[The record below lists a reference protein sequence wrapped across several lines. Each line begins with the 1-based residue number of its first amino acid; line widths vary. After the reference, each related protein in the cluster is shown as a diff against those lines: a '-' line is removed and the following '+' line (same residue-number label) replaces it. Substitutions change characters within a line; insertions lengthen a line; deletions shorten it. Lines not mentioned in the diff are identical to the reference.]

1 LSDSAL
7 EPGAGAGAQG
17 DTPSELYLGIDTAT
31 PFLALALCTPLVG
44 SLASTVEHVGRGH
57 AARLIGAL
65 EELLAT
71 ANADRSRITAIAAG
85 NGPGSYTGLRVG
97 GAAAAGLAR
106 ALRIPLAGC
115 DTLAAV
121 AFRALADGEEG
132 LAALDARRGNVY
144 VGRYRR
150 EGTEITTLDAP
161 SRRAREEVLAEFPDH
176 RLVENEPP
184 DPVYIAGRAASGAP
198 FRPIYL

>member
-1 LSDSAL
+1 LNDSDGG
-7 EPGAGAGAQG
+7 PGAGSGAPG
-17 DTPSELYLGIDTAT
+17 DTPTELYLGIDTAT

-44 SLASTVEHVGRGH
+44 TLASTVEHVGRGH

-65 EELLAT
+65 EELLAA
-71 ANADRSRITAIAAG
+71 ANADRTRISAIAAG
-85 NGPGSYTGLRVG
+85 TGPGSYTGLRVG

-106 ALRIPLAGC
+106 ALHVPLAGC

-150 EGTEITTLDAP
+150 EGSQIATLDAP
-161 SRRAREEVLAEFPDH
+161 SKRAREEVLAEFPDH
-176 RLVENEPP
+176 RLIENEPP
-184 DPVYIAGRAASGAP
+184 DPAYIAHRAASGAP